1 MTCFSTRLR
10 VVAAAA
16 AIVLAPAA
24 AWSQAQTKLQG
35 MAFSNDQPIQIE
47 SDKLEI
53 KEQEKRAVFTGN
65 VKVVQGETTLQA
77 GSMIV
82 HYKSEGQSVSS
93 GATDI
98 DTIDVANKVVI
109 RTPTQT
115 ASADTGTFDM
125 TGQVAVLEGEKVVL
139 TEGDNI
145 FIGCRLT
152 VHMQTGEAK
161 LESCGKRVMIQL
173 DPKSQPKP

>member
-1 MTCFSTRLR
+1 MTCFFTRLR
-10 VVAAAA
+10 AVAAAA

-77 GSMIV
+77 GSMV
-82 HYKSEGQSVSS
+82 VRYKSEGQSVSS

-125 TGQVAVLEGEKVVL
+125 AGQVAVLQGEKVVL

-145 FIGCRLT
+145 FIGCKLT

-173 DPKSQPKP
+173 DPKSQPKQ